1 MELKYDYNLFLDDLR
16 IPLDCSTYINDKRYT
31 ELEWDI
37 VRSYDE
43 FTKHIEEMYNAGSFP
58 RLVSFDHDLD
68 HEHYDPSM
76 FVSSEAYEHAY
87 SEFTIPTGRKAAE
100 YLVHFCRKKQIA
112 LPECLVHT
120 MNPAGE
126 IRILDTL
133 NRIND

>member
-1 MELKYDYNLFLDDLR
+1 MELKYNYNLFLDDIR
-16 IPLDCSTYINDKRYT
+16 IPSDCSTYINDKRYT

-43 FTKHIEEMYNAGSFP
+43 FTKHIEDMYNEGSFP
-58 RLVSFDHDLD
+58 SLVSFDHDLD

-76 FVSSEAYEHAY
+76 FVSSEAYENAY
-87 SEFTIPTGRKAAE
+87 RAFTIPTGRKAAE
-100 YLVHFCRKKQIA
+100 YLVNFCREKQIA
-112 LPECLVHT
+112 IPECLVHT

-126 IRILDTL
+126 IRILNTL

>member
-1 MELKYDYNLFLDDLR
+1 MELKYDYNLFLDDIR
-16 IPLDCSTYINDKRYT
+16 IPSDCSTYINDNRYT

-43 FTKHIEEMYNAGSFP
+43 FTKHIEEMYNEGSFP

-76 FVSSEAYEHAY
+76 FVSSEAYENAY
-87 SEFTIPTGRKAAE
+87 KGFTIPTGRKAAE
-100 YLVHFCRKKQIA
+100 YLVNFCREKQIA
-112 LPECLVHT
+112 IPECLVHT

-126 IRILDTL
+126 IRILNTL

>member
-1 MELKYDYNLFLDDLR
+1 MELRYDYNLFLDDIR
-16 IPLDCSTYINDKRYT
+16 IPSDCSTYINDKRYT

-43 FTKHIEEMYNAGSFP
+43 FTKHIEEMYNAGAFP

-76 FVSSEAYEHAY
+76 FVSLEAYENAY
-87 SEFTIPTGRKAAE
+87 KGFTIPTGRKAAE
-100 YLVHFCRKKQIA
+100 YLVNFCREKQIA
-112 LPECLVHT
+112 IPECLVHT

-126 IRILDTL
+126 IRILNTL

>member
-1 MELKYDYNLFLDDLR
+1 MELRYDYNLFLDDIR
-16 IPLDCSTYINDKRYT
+16 IPSDCSTYINDKRYT

-43 FTKHIEEMYNAGSFP
+43 FTKHIEEMYNEGSFP

-76 FVSSEAYEHAY
+76 FVSSEAYENAY
-87 SEFTIPTGRKAAE
+87 KGFTIPTGRKAAE
-100 YLVHFCRKKQIA
+100 YLVHFCREKQIA
-112 LPECLVHT
+112 IPECLVHT

-126 IRILDTL
+126 IRILNTL

>member
-16 IPLDCSTYINDKRYT
+16 MPSDCSLYINEKRYK

-43 FTKHIEEMYNAGSFP
+43 FTKHIEEMYNEGSFP

-76 FVSSEAYEHAY
+76 FVSLEAYENAY
-87 SEFTIPTGRKAAE
+87 RGFTIPTGRKAAE
-100 YLVHFCRKKQIA
+100 YLVNFCREKQIA

-126 IRILDTL
+126 IRILNTL
-133 NRIND
+133 NGIKD